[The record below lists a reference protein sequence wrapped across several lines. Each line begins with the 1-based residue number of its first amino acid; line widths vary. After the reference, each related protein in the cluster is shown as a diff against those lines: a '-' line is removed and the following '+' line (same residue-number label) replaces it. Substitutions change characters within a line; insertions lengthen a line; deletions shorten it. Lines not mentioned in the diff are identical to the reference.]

1 LEEEHGLG
9 RHAMAVYDR
18 AIEAVDAIERFGL
31 FNIYLKKAS
40 EIYGVTRDQ
49 FYKTFYSC
57 NLQLFVPGKPFQ
69 PSLMFVVSAG
79 TPEWCFTR
87 VGSCLTRKCK
97 TKPERLVRDKH

>member
-1 LEEEHGLG
+1 MYRSIPFNKESLFQHISPRFSIFLLYAKLEEEHGLG

-49 FYKTFYSC
+49 FYKSFYSC
-57 NLQLFVPGKPFQ
+57 NL
-69 PSLMFVVSAG
+69 
-79 TPEWCFTR
+79 
-87 VGSCLTRKCK
+87 
-97 TKPERLVRDKH
+97 

>member
-1 LEEEHGLG
+1 LYLFFPFNNDSVVQHISPLFSIFLLYAKLEEEHGLG

-18 AIEAVDAIERFGL
+18 AIEAVDANERFGL

-57 NLQLFVPGKPFQ
+57 NLQL
-69 PSLMFVVSAG
+69 
-79 TPEWCFTR
+79 
-87 VGSCLTRKCK
+87 
-97 TKPERLVRDKH
+97 LVIS

>member
-1 LEEEHGLG
+1 LYRSIPFNKESLFQHISPRFSIFLLYAKLEEEHGLG

-49 FYKTFYSC
+49 FYKSFYSC
-57 NLQLFVPGKPFQ
+57 NL
-69 PSLMFVVSAG
+69 
-79 TPEWCFTR
+79 
-87 VGSCLTRKCK
+87 
-97 TKPERLVRDKH
+97 